1 MITSLNLSRGQQTV
15 STFILHSKASV
26 NFLHKIF
33 FVWFSVFT
41 LTPANFTS
49 AKSFLALPVTF
60 TYTSTN
66 VDCYGNNNGSITV
79 IPVGGTGSG
88 YSMVVDGISKA
99 STTYS
104 PLAPGSHT
112 VYVQDGSGKAS
123 APQTFIITQ
132 PAAPLTTTTTTVPIS
147 CNGKTDASITLNP
160 SGGTPGYSYTQS
172 QINNIA
178 LGKNTASSSNE
189 SASYPPSLAVDGIN
203 SFASRWS
210 SQFSDPQWMYV
221 DLGTPTALSSVQLY
235 WETAL
240 GKDFTIQISNDAVT
254 WTTVS
259 TVTGNT
265 AATNILP
272 ITGVGR
278 YVRMYG
284 TARGTIYGYSLVEF
298 QIYAATP
305 PLQTSNVFN
314 NLGAGT
320 YTFTTKD
327 KNGCTSSNTVV
338 ISQPAV
344 VSFTTA
350 QTNINCFGA
359 STGSI
364 TVTGSGGTGTL
375 QYSDNNGTSYQLS
388 NFFSNLP
395 SGNYTVIVKDANGCL
410 SPSKIITITQPA
422 AALTSSI
429 SAQTNVKCFGGSTG
443 TATVTPAGGTG
454 TDTYSWSTSPVQTAA
469 TATGLAVGSYTVTVT
484 DANGCTTTSTATITQ
499 PASALTSSISAQ
511 TNVKCFGGST
521 GAVTV
526 AAAGGTSTYS
536 YTLGGVTNT
545 TGTFSAL
552 AAGTYTVNITDA
564 NGCTTVQSVTI
575 TQPAAKLSVSIS
587 SQSNVLCSGNNTASV
602 NLIGAGGSGS
612 YTYSSDG
619 TIFTNTTGF
628 FNGLISGSYTFTVKD
643 AGGCMST
650 ASTLILTNLQVLAN
664 DDSTTITMGATATMA
679 ILANDKA
686 GSAQIDASSVDLDPS
701 SAGIQKSYTVTGKGT
716 FTVDNNGTVTFI
728 SGALFSG
735 KVSATY
741 QVADINGCYSNNAS
755 INISVRPTVLV
766 AKNDTI
772 TINQGSAIV
781 IPVLSN
787 FISPLLPKLTIRI
800 RSSAVNG
807 NTTVLA
813 NGDVEYVPFMTFTGT
828 ETFKYDAVNLQ
839 NPALVSNIAT
849 ITVIVLPRAQLPQ
862 SNLSLT
868 LQAGPTVYTD
878 TYSYTFKVK
887 NTGPGI
893 ASSVTVTDTL
903 PSGLSYVS
911 STPETGI
918 SGFNGTS
925 NAVSWTIPSIAAGE
939 EITMTVFVHTTSLGT
954 IINTAWVNSAAPNTV
969 FKNHYATAIVNKI
982 TGNIIIPTA
991 FTPNGDGDNDLFE
1004 IKYLDRYPDNDIE
1017 IFNRWGNQV
1026 YKAQGYMQNGKIWD
1040 GSNLLDGTY
1049 YYILHVNMNG
1059 AYRTMSGYTTI
1070 ISGRH

>member
-443 TATVTPAGGTG
+443 
-454 TDTYSWSTSPVQTAA
+454 S
-469 TATGLAVGSYTVTVT
+469 
-484 DANGCTTTSTATITQ
+484 
-499 PASALTSSISAQ
+499 
-511 TNVKCFGGST
+511 
-521 GAVTV
+521 VTV

>member
-1 MITSLNLSRGQQTV
+1 
-15 STFILHSKASV
+15 
-26 NFLHKIF
+26 
-33 FVWFSVFT
+33 
-41 LTPANFTS
+41 
-49 AKSFLALPVTF
+49 
-60 TYTSTN
+60 
-66 VDCYGNNNGSITV
+66 
-79 IPVGGTGSG
+79 
-88 YSMVVDGISKA
+88 
-99 STTYS
+99 
-104 PLAPGSHT
+104 
-112 VYVQDGSGKAS
+112 
-123 APQTFIITQ
+123 
-132 PAAPLTTTTTTVPIS
+132 
-147 CNGKTDASITLNP
+147 
-160 SGGTPGYSYTQS
+160 
-172 QINNIA
+172 
-178 LGKNTASSSNE
+178 
-189 SASYPPSLAVDGIN
+189 
-203 SFASRWS
+203 
-210 SQFSDPQWMYV
+210 
-221 DLGTPTALSSVQLY
+221 
-235 WETAL
+235 
-240 GKDFTIQISNDAVT
+240 
-254 WTTVS
+254 
-259 TVTGNT
+259 
-265 AATNILP
+265 
-272 ITGVGR
+272 
-278 YVRMYG
+278 
-284 TARGTIYGYSLVEF
+284 
-298 QIYAATP
+298 
-305 PLQTSNVFN
+305 
-314 NLGAGT
+314 
-320 YTFTTKD
+320 
-327 KNGCTSSNTVV
+327 
-338 ISQPAV
+338 
-344 VSFTTA
+344 
-350 QTNINCFGA
+350 
-359 STGSI
+359 
-364 TVTGSGGTGTL
+364 
-375 QYSDNNGTSYQLS
+375 
-388 NFFSNLP
+388 
-395 SGNYTVIVKDANGCL
+395 
-410 SPSKIITITQPA
+410 
-422 AALTSSI
+422 
-429 SAQTNVKCFGGSTG
+429 VKCFGSSTG
-443 TATVTPAGGTG
+443 
-454 TDTYSWSTSPVQTAA
+454 S
-469 TATGLAVGSYTVTVT
+469 
-484 DANGCTTTSTATITQ
+484 
-499 PASALTSSISAQ
+499 
-511 TNVKCFGGST
+511 
-521 GAVTV
+521 VTV
-526 AAAGGTSTYS
+526 AVAGGTSTYS

-602 NLIGAGGSGS
+602 NLIGTGGSGS

-686 GSAQIDASSVDLDPS
+686 GSAPIDASSVDLDPS

>member
-15 STFILHSKASV
+15 STFILGSQASV
-26 NFLHKIF
+26 NFLLKIF
-33 FVWFSVFT
+33 LLWFSVFT

-49 AKSFLALPVTF
+49 AKSILALPVTF

-79 IPVGGTGSG
+79 IPAGGTGSG
-88 YSMVVDGISKA
+88 YSMVVDGIGKA
-99 STTYS
+99 STTFS

-123 APQTFIITQ
+123 GTQTFIITQ
-132 PAAPLTTTTTTVPIS
+132 PAAPLTTTTTTAPIS
-147 CNGKTDASITLNP
+147 CNGKTDASITINA

-210 SQFSDPQWMYV
+210 SAFSDPQWMYV
-221 DLGTPTALSSVQLY
+221 DLGAPTALSSVQLY

-240 GKDFTIQISNDAVT
+240 GKDFTIQLSNDAVT

-284 TARGTIYGYSLVEF
+284 TARGTIYGYSIVEF

-338 ISQPAV
+338 ITQPAV

-350 QTNINCFGA
+350 QTNVNCFGA

-388 NFFSNLP
+388 NSFSNLP
-395 SGNYTVIVKDANGCL
+395 FGNYTVLVKDANGCL

-422 AALTSSI
+422 AALTSSISAQTNVKCFGGSTGSVTVAAAGGTSTYSYTLGATTNTTGTFTALTAGTYTVNITDANGCTTTQSVTITQPASALTSSISAQTNVKCFGGSTGTATVTAAGGTGTDTYSWSTSPVQTAATATGLAVGSYTVTVTDANGCTTTSTATITQPASALTSSISAQTNVKCFGGSTGSVTVAAAGGTSTYSYTLGGVTNTTGTFSALASGTYTVNITDANSCTTAQSVVITQPASALTSSI

-521 GAVTV
+521 GSVTV

-564 NGCTTVQSVTI
+564 NICTTAQSVVI
-575 TQPAAKLSVSIS
+575 TQPASALTSSIS
-587 SQSNVLCSGNNTASV
+587 AQTNVKCFGGSTGTATV
-602 NLIGAGGSGS
+602 TAAGGTGTD
-612 YTYSSDG
+612 TYSW
-619 TIFTNTTGF
+619 
-628 FNGLISGSYTFTVKD
+628 
-643 AGGCMST
+643 ST
-650 ASTLILTNLQVLAN
+650 SPVQTA
-664 DDSTTITMGATATMA
+664 ATATG
-679 ILANDKA
+679 LAV
-686 GSAQIDASSVDLDPS
+686 G
-701 SAGIQKSYTVTGKGT
+701 SYTVT
-716 FTVDNNGTVTFI
+716 VTEDR
-728 SGALFSG
+728 
-735 KVSATY
+735 K
-741 QVADINGCYSNNAS
+741 
-755 INISVRPTVLV
+755 SVV
-766 AKNDTI
+766 
-772 TINQGSAIV
+772 
-781 IPVLSN
+781 
-787 FISPLLPKLTIRI
+787 
-800 RSSAVNG
+800 
-807 NTTVLA
+807 
-813 NGDVEYVPFMTFTGT
+813 
-828 ETFKYDAVNLQ
+828 
-839 NPALVSNIAT
+839 
-849 ITVIVLPRAQLPQ
+849 
-862 SNLSLT
+862 
-868 LQAGPTVYTD
+868 
-878 TYSYTFKVK
+878 
-887 NTGPGI
+887 
-893 ASSVTVTDTL
+893 
-903 PSGLSYVS
+903 
-911 STPETGI
+911 
-918 SGFNGTS
+918 
-925 NAVSWTIPSIAAGE
+925 
-939 EITMTVFVHTTSLGT
+939 
-954 IINTAWVNSAAPNTV
+954 
-969 FKNHYATAIVNKI
+969 
-982 TGNIIIPTA
+982 
-991 FTPNGDGDNDLFE
+991 
-1004 IKYLDRYPDNDIE
+1004 
-1017 IFNRWGNQV
+1017 
-1026 YKAQGYMQNGKIWD
+1026 
-1040 GSNLLDGTY
+1040 
-1049 YYILHVNMNG
+1049 
-1059 AYRTMSGYTTI
+1059 
-1070 ISGRH
+1070 